1 MESPVVADRKDH
13 KKRLRQS
20 QKLRKDARTQE
31 IFSVIANN
39 ASELSAGLADTEDNP
54 DKLIAA
60 LFKPI
65 QNR

>member
-1 MESPVVADRKDH
+1 MERDTDRKDH

-20 QKLRKDARTQE
+20 QKLRKDARTKE

-39 ASELSAGLADTEDNP
+39 ASELSAGLADTEDNH
-54 DKLIAA
+54 DKLIAD

>member
-1 MESPVVADRKDH
+1 MERDTDRKDH

-39 ASELSAGLADTEDNP
+39 ASELSAGLADPEDNP

-65 QNR
+65 ENR